1 MIGKRKGE
9 RTVELKK
16 ESIQMLRI
24 KSRATSQI
32 TFDEDF
38 NVPDVKPDI
47 DRAIQNKGEVSVE
60 DVRLSEGHGFLA
72 GKLLVD
78 LLYVGEEEGK
88 VYSLTSKLP
97 FEETLNLEDIA
108 GGDKMCL
115 RWEIEDLSVHVI
127 HSRKINIKAL
137 VTFYAV
143 VDERKGVQLPE
154 GLSDDRISAKTKP
167 MELLS
172 LCVHKKDT
180 LRVRE
185 EITLAG
191 GKPNISELLWQSV
204 QVRGL
209 ELRPGENC
217 VKAKGE
223 LAVFFLYVGADEEA
237 PLQWMEYSLPFHG
250 EAECTGSSEEL
261 IPHIEAAVVQQGIEV
276 KPDADGEERIFA
288 VDVVLELDMKLYRQE
303 EHLVI
308 TDVYTPAANC
318 VLKGKSEFL
327 EKLLVRNFSRCRV
340 SERIGVK
347 ETQGKILQI
356 CHSQGKVKIDKTVTV
371 ENGIQVEGI
380 VCMKVLYIVS
390 DDKMPFYSMEAMVPF
405 SHVVEARGIDKDCEV
420 CLRADLEQLSTTMAD
435 SNELEVRAAVS
446 VNALV
451 ISREEV
457 FVIDSVEMQPLDM
470 EKIQTM
476 PGITVYMVKQGDT
489 LWDIAKRFYT
499 TVEDIAGINKLSD
512 GQIQE
517 GQPLLLVKKV
527 ET

>member
-1 MIGKRKGE
+1 M
-9 RTVELKK
+9 
-16 ESIQMLRI
+16 
-24 KSRATSQI
+24 
-32 TFDEDF
+32 DF
-38 NVPDVKPDI
+38 W
-47 DRAIQNKGEVSVE
+47 R
-60 DVRLSEGHGFLA
+60 
-72 GKLLVD
+72 KLLVD

-318 VLKGKSEFL
+318 VLKEN
-327 EKLLVRNFSRCRV
+327 RNFWKSFWYGIFPDAGFQSALASRKPREKSCR
-340 SERIGVK
+340 SA
-347 ETQGKILQI
+347 T
-356 CHSQGKVKIDKTVTV
+356 
-371 ENGIQVEGI
+371 
-380 VCMKVLYIVS
+380 
-390 DDKMPFYSMEAMVPF
+390 
-405 SHVVEARGIDKDCEV
+405 AR
-420 CLRADLEQLSTTMAD
+420 
-435 SNELEVRAAVS
+435 
-446 VNALV
+446 
-451 ISREEV
+451 
-457 FVIDSVEMQPLDM
+457 
-470 EKIQTM
+470 EK
-476 PGITVYMVKQGDT
+476 
-489 LWDIAKRFYT
+489 
-499 TVEDIAGINKLSD
+499 
-512 GQIQE
+512 
-517 GQPLLLVKKV
+517 
-527 ET
+527 